1 MTKREPCKPI
11 IQRALVL
18 SGGGARGAYQAGVFK
33 FLDEAGWTPDLVC
46 GTSIGAINAAAY
58 GAGLSP
64 EEMAE
69 LWYAYDRR
77 TLRRFSLRSLLVRLR
92 DSLRGDRG
100 YRPLADT
107 ENTRSVFEKHIDT
120 NTLRHSETRILVSA
134 INMHTGRVRYF
145 SNKVIGIDHLMAAAA
160 IPLFF
165 PWQTI
170 GSTPYWDAG
179 LMVNTPI
186 TPALGLGAREIIAVL
201 HSPVGA
207 FKTNLPESG
216 LQAFELA
223 MEHMLTGSFVAC
235 LPDDAWNAGPDESEY
250 EGPPV
255 GSPRMEQAA
264 NGIKIR
270 TVAPPEMLGIS
281 SMFNYSGKQ
290 AKHLV
295 REGYSHAKMQLS
307 PFL

>member
-1 MTKREPCKPI
+1 MTEQEPCKPI

-18 SGGGARGAYQAGVFK
+18 SGGGARGAYQAGVLG
-33 FLDEAGWTPDLVC
+33 FLAEAGWTPDLIC

-69 LWYAYDRR
+69 LWYAYDRK
-77 TLRRFSLRSLLVRLR
+77 TLRRFSLRSLFVRFR
-92 DSLRGDRG
+92 GSLRGERG
-100 YRPLADT
+100 YQPLADT
-107 ENTRSVFEKHIDT
+107 DNTRAVFEKHIDT
-120 NTLRHSETRILVSA
+120 DKLRNSETRILVSA

-145 SNKVIGIDHLMAAAA
+145 SNKVIDIDHLMAAAA

-165 PWQTI
+165 PWQSI
-170 GSTPYWDAG
+170 GRVPYWDAG

-207 FKTNLPESG
+207 FETGLPETG
-216 LQAFELA
+216 FQAFELA
-223 MEHMLTGSFVAC
+223 MEHMLTGSFITG
-235 LPDDAWNAGPDESEY
+235 LPDDSWNAGPDENEY
-250 EGPPV
+250 EAPPA

-281 SMFNYSGKQ
+281 SMFNYSEKQ
-290 AKHLV
+290 AKYLV
-295 REGYSHAKMQLS
+295 REGYRHAKMQLS

>member
-1 MTKREPCKPI
+1 MTEQEHCKPI

-18 SGGGARGAYQAGVFK
+18 SGGGARGAYQAGVLG
-33 FLDEAGWTPDLVC
+33 FLEEAGWIPDLVC

-58 GAGLSP
+58 GTGLSA
-64 EEMAE
+64 EEIAD

-77 TLRRFSLRSLLVRLR
+77 TLRRFSLRSLFVRLR

-107 ENTRSVFEKHIDT
+107 ENTRAVFEKHIDT
-120 NTLRHSETRILVSA
+120 NRLKNSETRILVSA

-186 TPALGLGAREIIAVL
+186 APALGLGAREIIAVL

-207 FKTNLPESG
+207 FETDLPKTG
-216 LQAFELA
+216 VQAFELA
-223 MEHMLTGSFVAC
+223 MEHMLTGSFITS
-235 LPDDAWNAGPDESEY
+235 LPNDAWRAGPDESEY

-255 GSPRMEQAA
+255 GSPRMEHAA

-281 SMFNYSGKQ
+281 SMFNYSGEQ
-290 AKHLV
+290 AKYLV
-295 REGYSHAKMQLS
+295 REGYGNAKMQLT

>member
-1 MTKREPCKPI
+1 MKERQPCKPS

-18 SGGGARGAYQAGVFK
+18 SGGGARGAYQAGVLR
-33 FLDEAGWTPDLVC
+33 FLTESGWMPDLVC

-77 TLRRFSLRSLLVRLR
+77 ALRRLSLRTLFARLR
-92 DSLRGDRG
+92 ENLRGERG

-107 ENTRSVFEKHIDT
+107 ENTRAVFEKHIDT
-120 NTLRHSETRILVSA
+120 TRLRNSETRILVSA

-165 PWQTI
+165 PWQVVDRI
-170 GSTPYWDAG
+170 PYWDAG

-186 TPALGLGAREIIAVL
+186 APALGLGAREIIAVL

-207 FKTNLPESG
+207 FETDIPG
-216 LQAFELA
+216 TAFQAFELA
-223 MEHMLTGSFVAC
+223 MEHMLTGSFITG
-235 LPDDAWNAGPDESEY
+235 LPDDSWNAGPDENEY

-255 GSPRMEQAA
+255 GSTRMAQAA
-264 NGIKIR
+264 NGVTIR
-270 TVAPPEMLGIS
+270 TVAPPQMLGIS
-281 SMFNYSGKQ
+281 SMFNYSEKQ
-290 AKHLV
+290 AKYLV
-295 REGYSHAKMQLS
+295 REGYRHAKMQLS